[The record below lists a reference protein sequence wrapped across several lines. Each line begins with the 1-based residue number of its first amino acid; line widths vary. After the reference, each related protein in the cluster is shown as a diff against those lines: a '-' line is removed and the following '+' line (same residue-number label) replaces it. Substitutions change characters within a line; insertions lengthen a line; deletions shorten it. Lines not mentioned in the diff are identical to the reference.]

1 MGNWLRNLRFWLFVA
16 TFISCA
22 FAATWYAG
30 QFDIYNPLSIKYG
43 LPFAFALMFILLSHE
58 LGHYF
63 AAKWWGVEA
72 TGPMFIPLPI
82 IPLGTLGAMITMNA
96 KTIPNR
102 KALFDIGVAGPW
114 AGTIA
119 TIALLFPRW
128 GDYLTQHSVDQISFA
143 IVIGVLLTLANLM
156 PFGQL
161 DGGHVL
167 YAATGAHYQRVK
179 WVIMILAATFILVS
193 QKIIGPATVLIF
205 IFFGGIN
212 HWPTNDDMEDLDA
225 KRKFL
230 VALTVL
236 LFVSLT
242 VIISLISH
250 VIFSGFR
257 PH

>member
-1 MGNWLRNLRFWLFVA
+1 MGKWLRNLRFWLFVA

-30 QFDIYNPLSIKYG
+30 QLDIYNPLSITYG
-43 LPFAFALMFILLSHE
+43 LPFSFALLFILLSHE

-63 AAKWWGVEA
+63 VCKWWRVEA
-72 TGPMFIPLPI
+72 TGPMFIPLPVS
-82 IPLGTLGAMITMNA
+82 PLGTLGAIITM
-96 KTIPNR
+96 KSIPNR

-114 AGTIA
+114 AGIIA
-119 TIALLFPRW
+119 TIALLFPSW
-128 GDYLTQHSVDQISFA
+128 GDFLPKHSVDQISFA
-143 IVIGVLLTLANLM
+143 IVVGVLLTLVNLM

-167 YAATGAHYQRVK
+167 YAAAGAHYQRIK
-179 WVIMILAATFILVS
+179 WVIMILATTFMLLS
-193 QKIIGPATVLIF
+193 QKIIDPAIVLLF
-205 IFFGGIN
+205 IFLGGW
-212 HWPTNDDMEDLDA
+212 HHFPTTTDAEGLGA

-236 LFVSLT
+236 LYISLT
-242 VIISLISH
+242 AVISLMSN